1 MELRIERRGVGKDRV
16 VTAVVV
22 LSICFWSLVFGE
34 LFCRYYLGLGAPPL
48 SIAHRTIEYLFAPN
62 QDLTRFGNR
71 IVYNKW
77 SMRNEQFSEAND
89 ASQARMM
96 VIGDSVVNGGS
107 LSDHSNL
114 ATTILTDDK
123 TLYMNVSAGSWGP
136 ANHLAYLQ
144 TFGFFDAKA
153 LIIVLSGH
161 DASDLP
167 TFGPL
172 DPNILPQEAPLL
184 AVGEALVRYLPRYLP
199 RDKAVASI
207 PGEPSKRAIDL
218 SSLQTMIEL
227 AKGKGLSVC
236 IVLHH
241 TQLDRRAA
249 ALHQG
254 LVAIRS
260 AAESQGV
267 TIIDDKNYLDPET
280 SYRDDIH
287 LNDKGQADVARAFS
301 DCLKSSAQAL

>member
-1 MELRIERRGVGKDRV
+1 MELRIERQDGGRV
-16 VTAVVV
+16 VVSVMVVSV
-22 LSICFWSLVFGE
+22 CFWSLVGSE
-34 LFCRYYLGLGAPPL
+34 LFCRYYLGLGTPPL
-48 SIAHRTIEYLFAPN
+48 SISHPTIEYLFAPN

-77 SMRNEQFSEAND
+77 SMRNEQFSEASD
-89 ASQARMM
+89 PRQARIM

-107 LSDHSNL
+107 LSDHSRL
-114 ATTILTDDK
+114 ATTLLTDDK

-153 LIIVLSGH
+153 LIVVLSGH

-172 DPNILPQEAPLL
+172 DPNILPQTRPWL
-184 AVGEALVRYLPRYLP
+184 ALGEALERYLPRYLP
-199 RDKAVASI
+199 GRATKASTLDKI
-207 PGEPSKRAIDL
+207 PARNVDL
-218 SSLQTMIEL
+218 SPLKTMIKL
-227 AKGKGLSVC
+227 AKAKGMPAC

-241 TQLDRRAA
+241 TKADRLSGTIHRGLAA
-249 ALHQG
+249 IQ
-254 LVAIRS
+254 S
-260 AAESQGV
+260 AAKAHGAKIV
-267 TIIDDKNYLDPET
+267 DDKNYLDPET

-287 LNDKGQADVARAFS
+287 LSDDGQKSMSRAFLG
-301 DCLKSSAQAL
+301 CH